1 MEPKQIYAT
10 TECVVAVYEQSQ
22 KTLYVNQNALDSE
35 LIQAFQQI
43 LVLEFSCLVSYVEP
57 KLLVERVRVCK
68 DSCPDQ
74 MGSKNLAA
82 SLTTHIVERDFSQ

>member
-10 TECVVAVYEQSQ
+10 SECVVAVYEQTR

-35 LIQAFQQI
+35 LILAFQQI

-57 KLLVERVRVCK
+57 KLLVERVRVPN
-68 DSCPDQ
+68 DSDHAQ
-74 MGSKNLAA
+74 MGLKNPSA
-82 SLTTHIVERDFSQ
+82 SLKAHIVARDFSQ

>member
-10 TECVVAVYEQSQ
+10 PECVVAVYEQTR

-57 KLLVERVRVCK
+57 KILVERVRVCN
-68 DSCPDQ
+68 DLDDTQ
-74 MGSKNLAA
+74 MALKSHPA
-82 SLTTHIVERDFSQ
+82 SLKAHIVARDFSQ

>member
-1 MEPKQIYAT
+1 METNQIYAT
-10 TECVVAVYEQSQ
+10 VECVVAVYEQAK

-43 LVLEFSCLVSYVEP
+43 LILEFSCLVSYVEP

-68 DSCPDQ
+68 DSGNAQID
-74 MGSKNLAA
+74 SENLPV
-82 SLTTHIVERDFSQ
+82 SLSTQIARDFSQ